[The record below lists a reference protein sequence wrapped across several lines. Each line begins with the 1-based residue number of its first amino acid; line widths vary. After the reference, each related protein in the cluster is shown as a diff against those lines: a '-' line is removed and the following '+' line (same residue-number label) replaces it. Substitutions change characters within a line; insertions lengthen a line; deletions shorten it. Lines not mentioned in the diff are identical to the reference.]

1 MKVTYQHTK
10 SRVNI
15 KNLARQQTKTEVS
28 VALKCEH
35 TATNVLTNIN

>member
-15 KNLARQQTKTEVS
+15 KNLARQYTKTEVL
-28 VALKCEH
+28 VTLKYQH
-35 TATNVLTNIN
+35 TTTNVLTNIN